1 MPTIR
6 FIAVDGKATE
16 IEAENGSSVMQ
27 AALMHGLRG
36 INADRG
42 GACQCATCHVY
53 VDETW
58 VDRLPPMEE
67 QEDAMLDSTA
77 AERTANSGS
86 VRICVCEAPRRLVHG
101 GARASRATELVPEK
115 WTPRSLIL

>member
-1 MPTIR
+1 MPTVR

-27 AALMHGLRG
+27 VALMHGLRG

-53 VDETW
+53 VDEAR

-67 QEDAMLDSTA
+67 QEDAMLGSTA
-77 AERTANSGS
+77 AERTANSRLSCRLTINDALDGI
-86 VRICVCEAPRRLVHG
+86 VLRAPDRQQAPHSSAPCL
-101 GARASRATELVPEK
+101 
-115 WTPRSLIL
+115 